1 MDIDGNAN
9 NRKRKGPSEND
20 AAAKRKRVSRAC
32 DRCRVKKG
40 ATLKY

>member
-1 MDIDGNAN
+1 MEIDGNA
-9 NRKRKGPSEND
+9 NRKRKGPSEHD

-40 ATLKY
+40 ATLK